1 MVKSGRFT
9 GALSFFFLFISFFIA
24 NPPFCVADSSL
35 VTTAP
40 VEPARVLVLPVSEK
54 PVSDK
59 PVPDKPMAVKV
70 ELHTEPSE
78 SVVSQGEKF
87 LLTFKIIYYGSNSYW
102 HVKSI
107 DGPELNGVVQVS
119 HGVSSI
125 VGRTSEG
132 VVCEEIHR
140 LCLEATGTETGS
152 IGSVAVV
159 LLGKDGAI
167 RHLRSNS
174 LQIKIEPARL
184 NGYVKLPVLW
194 IVFFTGAMVL
204 LLFLGIILKFR
215 TKSQRI
221 AMEMDDSLVDT
232 SVAVKSE
239 RLLAAIDEMNSPS
252 AFEDIKKFYKKSI
265 EIIEEGLELNAV
277 SFEKGDGDSLGR
289 HLQDVPNMSASLE
302 SGLKKVVSDENLVR
316 FAGLKPSGEECEQVC
331 SRLKEFI
338 TLNIDSEL

>member
-132 VVCEEIHR
+132 VVCEEIQMSFSLVLQVGPIVHDF
-140 LCLEATGTETGS
+140 LCKLKTCGNAR
-152 IGSVAVV
+152 A
-159 LLGKDGAI
+159 LLPCKHKTD
-167 RHLRSNS
+167 
-174 LQIKIEPARL
+174 
-184 NGYVKLPVLW
+184 VC
-194 IVFFTGAMVL
+194 
-204 LLFLGIILKFR
+204 
-215 TKSQRI
+215 
-221 AMEMDDSLVDT
+221 SLVD
-232 SVAVKSE
+232 K
-239 RLLAAIDEMNSPS
+239 
-252 AFEDIKKFYKKSI
+252 
-265 EIIEEGLELNAV
+265 
-277 SFEKGDGDSLGR
+277 
-289 HLQDVPNMSASLE
+289 
-302 SGLKKVVSDENLVR
+302 
-316 FAGLKPSGEECEQVC
+316 C
-331 SRLKEFI
+331 
-338 TLNIDSEL
+338 